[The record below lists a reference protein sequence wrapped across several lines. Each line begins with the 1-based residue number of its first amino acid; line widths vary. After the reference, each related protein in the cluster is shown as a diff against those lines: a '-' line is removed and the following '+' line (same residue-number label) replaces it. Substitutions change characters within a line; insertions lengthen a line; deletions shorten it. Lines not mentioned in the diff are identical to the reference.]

1 MMREDHF
8 GRVIYEYNLQRANYW
23 FMVPSP
29 AIRDSLLV
37 QLKQSERMTW
47 TMYLAARLLQ
57 ALSANPA
64 HGSTPVQGYIGWI
77 DKLEQKFTAGSDSS
91 LPLKDIVD
99 RFAVQLEL
107 AYLHFTLVDSILGY
121 NLLQKALPR
130 FFQIVADDSNLFMEH
145 PNGNLLVSFPRAL
158 SAPRYE
164 LRRFIIYDTV
174 AAFVLGVPPLVQ
186 YGYDG
191 ECDSSSHGL
200 EWIHG
205 IPVALLDAISQVNS
219 WRAGPRVPLDYWE
232 VLERRVLAWQPSSAV
247 RTEDSAAESASA
259 ARVAVQEG
267 WRHAVLIYI
276 YMVGPLPST
285 IFPGVS
291 NGIVVYAPQTIIQ

>member
-1 MMREDHF
+1 
-8 GRVIYEYNLQRANYW
+8 
-23 FMVPSP
+23 
-29 AIRDSLLV
+29 
-37 QLKQSERMTW
+37 
-47 TMYLAARLLQ
+47 
-57 ALSANPA
+57 
-64 HGSTPVQGYIGWI
+64 
-77 DKLEQKFTAGSDSS
+77 
-91 LPLKDIVD
+91 
-99 RFAVQLEL
+99 
-107 AYLHFTLVDSILGY
+107 
-121 NLLQKALPR
+121 

-174 AAFVLGVPPLVQ
+174 AAFVLGVSPLVQ

-191 ECDSSSHGL
+191 ECDSRSHGL

-219 WRAGPRVPLDYWE
+219 WRAGPRVPLDDWE
-232 VLERRVLAWQPSSAV
+232 VLERRVLAWQPSSAA
-247 RTEDSAAESASA
+247 RTEDSAAEGASA

-276 YMVGPLPST
+276 YMG
-285 IFPGVS
+285 ICGVS
-291 NGIVVYAPQTIIQ
+291 SHDLRVQASVHRIVRIGQIVANLPIGVHMLTHCVVAGLAARLEKHRLLVHEMLLSFKDTRVWIFRGPQFGQVLYHLWHGVGAGGAPVTWDDYVQARSAIAPG